1 MIKAIIID
9 DEVHCVDTL
18 SILLSDYCPEVEI
31 MEKCMSAKKG
41 LEAIERLK
49 PELVFLDIEMPVMNG
64 FELLEQFKQI
74 PFSVI
79 FTTSYDQYAIKAIR
93 FSALDY
99 LLKPI
104 DPKELIAAVHKVQ
117 LQKAPPSA
125 EQLKMLMDHI
135 QGKENELA
143 KLTAI
148 LNNNASLQNVSLS
161 QSQQRRLAAIL
172 FTDIVGYTAVMQKSE
187 VQALTIIRRYTVVL
201 KQTVSDYGGEILND
215 YGDGNLS
222 VFSSASQAMR
232 CALAMQMELQAEPR
246 VPLRIG
252 LHIGEIFFENGKIMG
267 DGVNVASRI
276 QSVGMGNSIVFSEE
290 MHDKI
295 KNINDFKSVSL
306 GRVSFKNVDKPVTVF
321 ALANQGLVVPERNNL
336 DGKLKSKSSFGW
348 MQNLFSSR
356 KEN

>member
-117 LQKAPPSA
+117 TQKKLPGPEQFEMLMNQVKHKENGFTKIAVPTIEGFELIPA
-125 EQLKMLMDHI
+125 ADVMRCEADDNYTHLFLKNGAKIVACRTLKEMEEQLQDFSFFVRVHHSYIVNL
-135 QGKENELA
+135 NEVTKYIRGEGGYLVMSDDS
-143 KLTAI
+143 TV
-148 LNNNASLQNVSLS
+148 NVS
-161 QSQQRRLAAIL
+161 R
-172 FTDIVGYTAVMQKSE
+172 
-187 VQALTIIRRYTVVL
+187 
-201 KQTVSDYGGEILND
+201 
-215 YGDGNLS
+215 
-222 VFSSASQAMR
+222 
-232 CALAMQMELQAEPR
+232 
-246 VPLRIG
+246 
-252 LHIGEIFFENGKIMG
+252 
-267 DGVNVASRI
+267 
-276 QSVGMGNSIVFSEE
+276 
-290 MHDKI
+290 
-295 KNINDFKSVSL
+295 
-306 GRVSFKNVDKPVTVF
+306 
-321 ALANQGLVVPERNNL
+321 
-336 DGKLKSKSSFGW
+336 
-348 MQNLFSSR
+348 SR
-356 KEN
+356 KDALMKWF